1 MNRMKNLLL
10 LTLFMFVLPMATRA
24 QEEMTVYEEIDSTYT
39 AISEHLLLFQEDL
52 MQLHALS
59 RFRVDVDIDMPL
71 TEPLLDVVGE
81 RMRTLTRA
89 MNSFNA
95 RWDAYSQAQQVY
107 IADNDSLLNKLA
119 EIQQMRQIVADT
131 LASRQKQY
139 DQLTAFSKAESFVW
153 GQDKAYRRLYKQA
166 QQYSVSPKLASRLE
180 KVKAEE
186 QALFAQIQTSYGQ
199 AKEAAEAFPGLEL
212 RMKGIDNKFF
222 ELQTVSTKIQEMVYK
237 PFIQRIRDYLIGLAA
252 VAILLMFF
260 NLLNAKIKT
269 VKQAREQA
277 KKMREMMSGQHNY
290 PTI

>member
-24 QEEMTVYEEIDSTYT
+24 QEDMTVYEEIDSTYT
-39 AISEHLLLFQEDL
+39 AISEHLLLFHEDL
-52 MQLHALS
+52 VQLHALS
-59 RFRVDVDIDMPL
+59 RFRVDVDVDMPL

-81 RMRTLTRA
+81 RLKTLTRA

-139 DQLTAFSKAESFVW
+139 DQLTAFSKAEEMVW
-153 GQDKAYRRLYKQA
+153 GQDKVYRRLYQQA
-166 QQYSVSPKLASRLE
+166 KQYSVSPKLASKLE

-186 QALFAQIQTSYGQ
+186 QALFAQIQTSYSQ

-237 PFIQRIRDYLIGLAA
+237 PFIQRIKDYLIGLAA

-260 NLLNAKIKT
+260 NLLSAKIKT

>member
-1 MNRMKNLLL
+1 MNRMRNLLL
-10 LTLFMFVLPMATRA
+10 LTLFMSVLPMATRA

-52 MQLHALS
+52 VQLHALS

>member
-52 MQLHALS
+52 VQLHALS

-222 ELQTVSTKIQEMVYK
+222 ELQTVSAKIQEMVYK

>member
-39 AISEHLLLFQEDL
+39 AISEHLLLFHEDL
-52 MQLHALS
+52 IQLHALS
-59 RFRVDVDIDMPL
+59 RFRVDVDVDMPL

-81 RMRTLTRA
+81 RLKTLTRA

-139 DQLTAFSKAESFVW
+139 DQLTAFSKAEEMVW
-153 GQDKAYRRLYKQA
+153 GQDKVYRRLYQQA
-166 QQYSVSPKLASRLE
+166 KQYSVSPKLASKLE

-186 QALFAQIQTSYGQ
+186 QALFAQIQTSYSQ

-237 PFIQRIRDYLIGLAA
+237 PFIQRIKDYLIGLAA

-260 NLLNAKIKT
+260 NLLSAKIKT

>member
-52 MQLHALS
+52 VQLHALS

>member
-52 MQLHALS
+52 VQLHALS

-186 QALFAQIQTSYGQ
+186 QTLFAQIQTSYGQ

>member
-52 MQLHALS
+52 VQLHALS

-260 NLLNAKIKT
+260 NLLNAKIKM

>member
-52 MQLHALS
+52 VQLHALS

-153 GQDKAYRRLYKQA
+153 SQDKAYRRLYKQA

>member
-10 LTLFMFVLPMATRA
+10 LTLLMFVLPMATRA

-52 MQLHALS
+52 VQLHALS
-59 RFRVDVDIDMPL
+59 RFRVDVDVDMPL

-81 RMRTLTRA
+81 RLKTLTRA

-186 QALFAQIQTSYGQ
+186 QALFAQIQTSYSQ

-237 PFIQRIRDYLIGLAA
+237 PFIQRIKDYLIGLAA

-260 NLLNAKIKT
+260 NLLSAKIKT

>member
-10 LTLFMFVLPMATRA
+10 LTLLMFVLPMATRA
-24 QEEMTVYEEIDSTYT
+24 QEDMTVYEEIDSTYT
-39 AISEHLLLFQEDL
+39 AISEHLLLFHEDL
-52 MQLHALS
+52 IQLHALS
-59 RFRVDVDIDMPL
+59 RFRVDVDVDMPL

-81 RMRTLTRA
+81 RLKTLTRA

-139 DQLTAFSKAESFVW
+139 DQLTAFSKAEEMVW
-153 GQDKAYRRLYKQA
+153 GQDKVYRRLYQQA
-166 QQYSVSPKLASRLE
+166 KQYSVSPKLASKLE

-186 QALFAQIQTSYGQ
+186 QALFSQIQTSYSQ

-212 RMKGIDNKFF
+212 RMKGSDNKFF

>member
-10 LTLFMFVLPMATRA
+10 LTLLIFVLPMATRA
-24 QEEMTVYEEIDSTYT
+24 QEDMTVYEEIDSTYT

-52 MQLHALS
+52 VQLHALS

>member
-52 MQLHALS
+52 VQLHALS

-81 RMRTLTRA
+81 RMRALTRA

>member
-10 LTLFMFVLPMATRA
+10 LTLFMSVLPMATRA

-52 MQLHALS
+52 VQLHALS

>member
-52 MQLHALS
+52 VQLHALS

-81 RMRTLTRA
+81 RMRMLTRA